1 PGAGT
6 GWAQQ
11 LGSFAHFDIRQ
22 KRSTPH
28 AEHETKRGGPIGPP
42 LVWCEGTFSH
52 PYVTRRPT
60 GHDRM
65 FDRVYH
71 TNRSLFPSLGC
82 ARVEIVAHSL
92 TPKIAQLS
100 PKPSTPAV

>member
-1 PGAGT
+1 M
-6 GWAQQ
+6 
-11 LGSFAHFDIRQ
+11 
-22 KRSTPH
+22 K
-28 AEHETKRGGPIGPP
+28 ERGGPIGPP
-42 LVWCEGTFSH
+42 LVWREGTFSH

-71 TNRSLFPSLGC
+71 TNRSLFRRLGG
-82 ARVEIVAHSL
+82 ASGETVVHRL